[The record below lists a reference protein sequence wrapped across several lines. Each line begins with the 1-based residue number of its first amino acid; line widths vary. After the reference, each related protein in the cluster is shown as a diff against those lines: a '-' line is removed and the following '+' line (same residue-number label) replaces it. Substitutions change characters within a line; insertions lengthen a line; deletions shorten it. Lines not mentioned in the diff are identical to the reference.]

1 MPVGINP
8 WLLPVGGFLGICVTA
23 FVTWRISKRKNSGR
37 VAFTEAEVLWGELR
51 AELEYLRNRDQ
62 KQEERIK
69 SLEQALEMSRRESID
84 SRVESVAARAESLQ
98 LRKEIAE
105 FTKVVKVNGL
115 NNG

>member
-62 KQEERIK
+62 KQETRIK
-69 SLEQALEMSRRESID
+69 SLEEALEESRQESIAA
-84 SRVESVAARAESLQ
+84 RVESAAARGESEQ
-98 LRKEIAE
+98 LRKEIKD
-105 FTKVVKVNGL
+105 FTKVAKANGL
-115 NNG
+115 GNG